1 MFEFSV
7 IMAVYNTEEFL
18 RDALE
23 SLEHQTYGFEKIQ
36 IILVDDGS
44 TDGSG
49 KICDAYA
56 AKYPE
61 NVIALHKPNGGQSS
75 ARNLGLNYA
84 TGKWLNFLD
93 SDDKM
98 EADVFEKVAA
108 FLKKHGE
115 ETDVVAIPI
124 RFFGGREGEHILN
137 FRFRNGTRIVDLKRE
152 WQCAQLSLAA
162 SFIRAEAAEQYAF
175 NRDSQL
181 IVAEDAREITSI
193 LWHRQ
198 TVGLVADCYYLYR
211 KWGGSTLDKAALKK
225 EYYINHAQNFYLWL
239 IEHAKKETGEVP
251 KFVSY
256 VIMYDMQWRLK
267 FQKIPAGVLTESEQE
282 EYLRLLHETLVN
294 VPDDV
299 IQQARNISV
308 ERKLFAYALKY
319 PKAEN
324 RYELKAQENSL
335 EVWIGGEKRF
345 NLEDGGCSLD
355 FWNLQKDICTLEG
368 TFNTLISL
376 DENASVLAWDGQ
388 KEYPAVF
395 VGEPVSSYALGH
407 EVMRRHHFTIMIPLD
422 GVREKK
428 IFLKLR
434 VNGNETTLTGLGT
447 GRFFPLTGALSNSYF
462 VDGDWCLHWLEEKRA
477 LHLTRKRF
485 GEGVCSEIALD
496 RQLWQLNEEGF
507 RKAIPA
513 RWAAML
519 GKALKR
525 KPLWLISDR
534 ATKADDNG
542 EAFFRFMQ
550 SHPEIDTRFVL
561 SAESEDFAR
570 MKKIGKVVSRFSFH
584 HKVLS
589 LMSDYIVSSQAEPEI
604 FNPFVGHSAPYR
616 DMLTQNHFVFLQHG
630 VTKDD
635 ISNWMCRRNK
645 NLAGFVTAAYPE
657 YNSILRGDY
666 DYTEKQVWLTGF
678 PRFDR
683 REDHKE
689 KTIYIMPT
697 WRKYLLDHWD
707 KDTDTWV
714 AKPGLEKSDYVVF
727 YKKLL
732 NSEKLFAAARKYGYK
747 IVFFPHPTFQAF
759 LNKFGGH
766 RDLVVATKFTS
777 YNEVYSKASLVVT
790 DYSSAVFDMVYM
802 YKPVLYTQFDK
813 EKFFHGE
820 HVYTKGYFDYER
832 DGFGEVEYDLD
843 STVDRIIEYMAND
856 CQLKEKYRKRI
867 DNFFAFHDK
876 NNCQRVYEKI
886 MENAANSERKRKA

>member
-1 MFEFSV
+1 MGTFEFSV
-7 IMAVYNTEEFL
+7 IMAVYNTEAFL
-18 RDALE
+18 EEALE
-23 SLEHQTYGFEKIQ
+23 SLAQQSYGFEKIQ
-36 IILVDDGS
+36 VILVDDGS

-49 KICDAYA
+49 KICGAYA
-56 AKYPE
+56 AKQPQ

-75 ARNLGLNYA
+75 ARNLGLQYA
-84 TGKWLNFLD
+84 EGKWLNFLD
-93 SDDKM
+93 SDDKL
-98 EADVFEKVAA
+98 EPDVFEKVAA
-108 FLKKHGE
+108 FIAEHGD
-115 ETDVVAIPI
+115 ETDVVAIPM
-124 RFFGGREGEHILN
+124 RFFGNKKGNHPIN
-137 FRFRNGTRIVDLKRE
+137 FRFRKGTRIANLEEE
-152 WQCAQLSLAA
+152 WDCFQFSLAA
-162 SFIRAEAAEQYAF
+162 AFVRADSARKYAF
-175 NRDSQL
+175 KKNRKQVIS
-181 IVAEDAREITSI
+181 EDAREIAYI
-193 LWHRQ
+193 LIHRQ
-198 TVGLVADCYYLYR
+198 TIGLVTDCYYLYR
-211 KWGGSTLDKAALKK
+211 KWGGSTIDNAAKKKA
-225 EYYINHAQNFYLWL
+225 YYIDYVNDHFLGL
-239 IEHAKKETGEVP
+239 IHYAEREIGFVP
-251 KFVSY
+251 DFISY
-256 VIMYDMQWRLK
+256 MIMYDIQWRVRMRA
-267 FQKIPAGVLTESEQE
+267 IPEGVLTESEKE
-282 EYLRLLHETLVN
+282 EYLRLLHEVLLKIS
-294 VPDDV
+294 DEV
-299 IQQARNISV
+299 IQASRNINI
-308 ERKLFAYALKY
+308 EHKLFAYELKY
-319 PKAEN
+319 LEK
-324 RYELKAQENSL
+324 RRVVENSGHL
-335 EVWIGGEKRF
+335 EIWAGNEKRF
-345 NLEDGGCSLD
+345 DLEQGGCTLA
-355 FWNLQKDICTLEG
+355 FWNANNNVATLEG
-368 TFNTLISL
+368 SFNAMAGWEQGLSVIVTDGENDYVAKFE
-376 DENASVLAWDGQ
+376 DEITSTC
-388 KEYPAVF
+388 
-395 VGEPVSSYALGH
+395 ALEQ
-407 EVMRRHHFTIMIPLD
+407 EVMRTYRFKAEVPLAPSALTTELILKVRVD
-422 GVREKK
+422 GKEA
-428 IFLKLR
+428 ILTNLR
-434 VNGNETTLTGLGT
+434 TGE
-447 GRFFPLTGALSNSYF
+447 FFPLSRALSRSYLIEN
-462 VDGDWCLHWLEEKRA
+462 GTCLRWGEECRS
-477 LHLTRKRF
+477 LQLRKQKAGTAF
-485 GEGVCSEIALD
+485 CAEMGFDA
-496 RQLWQLNEEGF
+496 QLWERNHDGN

-513 RWAAML
+513 RWVVML

-561 SAESEDFAR
+561 DANSEDLAR
-570 MKKIGKVVSRFSFH
+570 MKKIGKVVSRFSFR
-584 HKVLS
+584 HKILS
-589 LMSDYIVSSQAEPEI
+589 LMSDYIVSSQAECEVS
-604 FNPFVGHSAPYR
+604 NPFHGHSEPYS
-616 DMLTQNHFVFLQHG
+616 DMLYQNRFVFLQHG

-635 ISNWMCRRNK
+635 LSNWLCRRNK
-645 NLAGFVTAAYPE
+645 NLSGFVTAAYPE
-657 YNSILRGDY
+657 YNSILHGDY

-714 AKPGLEKSDYVVF
+714 AKPGLERSDYVVF

-747 IVFFPHPTFQAF
+747 IVFFPHPNFQTF

-777 YNEVYSKASLVVT
+777 YNEVYSKASLAVT